1 MEQDDKFIIHS
12 SRVAMLAA
20 AARLSEHEATQWL
33 KSHDWDY
40 HAAVDAQA
48 AHVKAAQ
55 AAAAQ
60 AGGAGGAVGSGG
72 AAAAAAAS
80 TPSAIRALVGMRT
93 NSADLREVAEQLEPG
108 DRAPIRMSSH
118 EAAAEIDAEV
128 RYVMSYCR
136 R

>member
-1 MEQDDKFIIHS
+1 MEQDDECIIHS

-55 AAAAQ
+55 AAAA
-60 AGGAGGAVGSGG
+60 GGAVGAAGSGG
-72 AAAAAAAS
+72 AAAAS

-93 NSADLREVAEQLEPG
+93 NSAELREVAEQLEPG